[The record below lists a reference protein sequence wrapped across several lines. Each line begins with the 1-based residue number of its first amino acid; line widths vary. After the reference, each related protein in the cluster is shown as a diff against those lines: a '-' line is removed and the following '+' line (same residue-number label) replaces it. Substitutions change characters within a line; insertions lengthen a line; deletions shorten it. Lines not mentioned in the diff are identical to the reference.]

1 MKQLVFNLGDKVW
14 LHGAHNPPL
23 KLKLFPWPR
32 MVPEHSKGGLFE
44 GTVVHIFER
53 FSTEYVVEVDT
64 HVEPILYVRDGF
76 TLSDAPNKPIGLF
89 RR

>member
-1 MKQLVFNLGDKVW
+1 MKKLEFKVGDKVW

-23 KLKLFPWPR
+23 KLRLFPWPR
-32 MVPEHSKGGLFE
+32 MLPEHSKGGLFE

-53 FSTEYVVEVDT
+53 YDTQYVIEVDT
-64 HVEPILYVRDGF
+64 HIDPVYFVRDGF
-76 TLSDAPNKPIGLF
+76 TLSDAPTRSIGLF